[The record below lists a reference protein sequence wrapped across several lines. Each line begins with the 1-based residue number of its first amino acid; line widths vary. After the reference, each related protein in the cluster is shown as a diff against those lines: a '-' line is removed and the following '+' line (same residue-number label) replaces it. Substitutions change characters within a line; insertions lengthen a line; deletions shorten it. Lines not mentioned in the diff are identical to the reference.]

1 MICVHNVITLL
12 AVLICCDVGA
22 AMEHQ
27 IVVKPSAVL
36 TTLEKNHPRLI
47 LKDKDLERLKE
58 LYASD
63 KILQRYLTDVL
74 SKADVYAQEPTL
86 TYEKIGPRLLRV
98 SRECL
103 RRIYALSL
111 AWRWTG
117 QEKYADKAVENLLAV
132 CAFEDWN
139 PSHFLDTAEMSHAVG
154 IGFDWL
160 YHYLDTKRR
169 ERIRASLIKNG
180 LEAGLRAYKEHWW
193 PRSEFNWNQVCN
205 GGMIIGALAIA
216 DSDPRYAEQIIPDAV
231 RSLPLALES
240 YGPDGAWME
249 GPSYWHY
256 ATSYTAYGLA
266 ALDTALGGDFGLS
279 KITGLSETGLFPIYM
294 TGPTGL
300 LLNFADSGE
309 RSSRRPM
316 PCLFWLAQTYG
327 KTLFADAEHA
337 VLTEHTAEP
346 EHIIW
351 YKPISP
357 EKPYPPYLDRY
368 FRGPVEVV
376 TFRSAWD
383 DPNALFVGVKAGFNQ
398 VNHGHLD
405 LGNFELDALG
415 VRWVRD
421 LGSDNYNLPGYW
433 DKQKGGKRWSYYRLR
448 SASHNVPMLGGKDQD
463 ELAEA
468 KIIKCHSDKSSA
480 FAVVDLT
487 SAYKD
492 FANKAMRGV
501 AMVENRRAVLVQD
514 EFDVGNSCEVIWGMT
529 TDAEIYQDKPTIAEL
544 RLNGKRLIASMISPA
559 GAGFVIESAE
569 QKPPEKPNTGVK
581 RLVVRLQ
588 RAKGAVRVAVLL
600 SPVWEGNNFVKTV
613 ELKPLQ
619 AWSQEPQL
627 CQGHYHSEEAAKE
640 QLAKFARSYSSLD
653 EWKARAERIREGILR
668 GAELLPLPKKYPL
681 NPIIHSKRKYAG
693 YTVENAAFESLPG
706 VFVTGSLYRP
716 AQGKGPFP
724 AVLCPHGHASE
735 PESYGRFRADQQK
748 RCATLAKMGAVVFSY
763 DMVGWGDW
771 KNAGW
776 THKRPKVLKL
786 QLWNSIRAV
795 DFLLSLHGIDP
806 KRIGV
811 TGCSGGGTQSFM
823 LTAVDDRIAV
833 SVPTVMVSAHFFGGC
848 DCESG
853 MPIHKSDT
861 HETNNAEIAALA
873 APRPQLLIS
882 CGTDWTKNTP
892 KVEYPYIKN
901 VYRLYGAEADVENLH
916 LADEGHDY
924 GLSKRIGAYKFLAK
938 HLRLSLDKVTAPDGS
953 IDEDSVVIEK
963 IEDMFVFDPKHPR
976 PKYSVDPNTQR
987 LPWQ

>member
-1 MICVHNVITLL
+1 
-12 AVLICCDVGA
+12 
-22 AMEHQ
+22 
-27 IVVKPSAVL
+27 
-36 TTLEKNHPRLI
+36 
-47 LKDKDLERLKE
+47 
-58 LYASD
+58 
-63 KILQRYLTDVL
+63 
-74 SKADVYAQEPTL
+74 
-86 TYEKIGPRLLRV
+86 
-98 SRECL
+98 
-103 RRIYALSL
+103 
-111 AWRWTG
+111 
-117 QEKYADKAVENLLAV
+117 
-132 CAFEDWN
+132 
-139 PSHFLDTAEMSHAVG
+139 
-154 IGFDWL
+154 
-160 YHYLDTKRR
+160 
-169 ERIRASLIKNG
+169 
-180 LEAGLRAYKEHWW
+180 
-193 PRSEFNWNQVCN
+193 
-205 GGMIIGALAIA
+205 
-216 DSDPRYAEQIIPDAV
+216 
-231 RSLPLALES
+231 
-240 YGPDGAWME
+240 
-249 GPSYWHY
+249 
-256 ATSYTAYGLA
+256 
-266 ALDTALGGDFGLS
+266 
-279 KITGLSETGLFPIYM
+279 
-294 TGPTGL
+294 
-300 LLNFADSGE
+300 
-309 RSSRRPM
+309 M
-316 PCLFWLAQTYG
+316 PCMFWLARTYDNS
-327 KTLFADAEHA
+327 LYAEAEHA
-337 VLTEHTAEP
+337 EIAKSDASAQHVVWYVPAP
-346 EHIIW
+346 EARPAP
-351 YKPISP
+351 KD
-357 EKPYPPYLDRY
+357 LDRY
-368 FRGPVEVV
+368 FRGPVEIAV
-376 TFRSAWD
+376 FRSAWD
-383 DPNALFVGVKAGFNQ
+383 DPQALFVGLKAGYNQ

-405 LGNFELDALG
+405 LGSFELDALG
-415 VRWVRD
+415 IRWVRD

-433 DKQKGGKRWSYYRLR
+433 DGKRGGRRWDYYRLN
-448 SASHNVPMLGGKDQD
+448 SKSHSVPLLDGEDQD
-463 ELAEA
+463 PLAISRFTRFQKE
-468 KIIKCHSDKSSA
+468 KSSA
-480 FAVVDLT
+480 FVLVDLT
-487 SAYKD
+487 SAYEKS
-492 FANKAMRGV
+492 ANRVTRGV

-514 EFDVGNSCEVIWGMT
+514 EFDIENPCEVLWAMT
-529 TDAEIYQDKPTIAEL
+529 TDAEIKIEL
-544 RLNGKRLIASMISPA
+544 GNVARLALNGKELIAKLLSPA
-559 GAGFVIESAE
+559 DAKFTVESAE
-569 QKPPEKPNTGVK
+569 QKPPEKPNTCVK

-588 RAKGAVRVAVLL
+588 RAKGAVLVAVLL
-600 SPVWEGNNFVKTV
+600 SPLWEGSNFVKTV

-640 QLAKFARSYSSLD
+640 QLAKFARSYSNLA